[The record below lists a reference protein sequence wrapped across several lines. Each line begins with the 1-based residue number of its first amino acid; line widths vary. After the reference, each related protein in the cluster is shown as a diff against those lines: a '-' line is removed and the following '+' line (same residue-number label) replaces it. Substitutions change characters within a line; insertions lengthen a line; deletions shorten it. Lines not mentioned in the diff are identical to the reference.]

1 MEGVDSKLR
10 MKKSTVSFSAPPFRG
25 GLHQIYDWANV
36 EESTVL
42 ELAEGIAWSL
52 GESLRR
58 SDKGK

>member
-1 MEGVDSKLR
+1 
-10 MKKSTVSFSAPPFRG
+10 MKKATVSFSAPPFRG

-42 ELAEGIAWSL
+42 ELAEVIAWSL